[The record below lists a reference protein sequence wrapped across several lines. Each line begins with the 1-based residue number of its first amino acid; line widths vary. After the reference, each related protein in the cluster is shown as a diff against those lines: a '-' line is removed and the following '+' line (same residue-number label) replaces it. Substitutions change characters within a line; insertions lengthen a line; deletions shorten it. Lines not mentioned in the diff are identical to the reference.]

1 MRELVDSC
9 VPGPPEP
16 KRALI
21 NKIELAISQFEK
33 DNERPTVNALRSF
46 MHKTAQFVRSGKL
59 PEAEGRRFI
68 ALTEEIISAVEAE
81 AGETAPER

>member
-1 MRELVDSC
+1 
-9 VPGPPEP
+9 
-16 KRALI
+16 
-21 NKIELAISQFEK
+21 
-33 DNERPTVNALRSF
+33 VNALQSLI
-46 MHKTAQFVRSGKL
+46 HKTEQFVRSGKL

>member
-1 MRELVDSC
+1 MLELLFHLREFVDSC

-21 NKIELAISQFEK
+21 RKIELAISQFEK

-46 MHKTAQFVRSGKL
+46 KGMKGMGSVL
-59 PEAEGRRFI
+59 D
-68 ALTEEIISAVEAE
+68 LT
-81 AGETAPER
+81 PL